1 MIDTK
6 DKLAQIT
13 TKQIKQELFDY
24 LCQNEM
30 NHLRASLSKHY
41 RAKEISLVF
50 MTNSLS
56 CFVSSY
62 RKSTEYQLGVNNV
75 IVYNVANV
83 KNKQDISRKIMTVM
97 LQEFVSRLTNYDL
110 IAINNQ
116 FAFYV
121 TAYNKQLHQ
130 HLNLWLLSNLP
141 KLSSKEV
148 MTIHELNVNSQLVA
162 LYLCNFSNSD
172 WQKITVAKM
181 QLLFEANCLE
191 LTDSTLTATLVQKLT
206 DRFFSKNSRLD
217 FVDYNNYTLLRHY
230 LQLLAKLSFPI
241 RNIMLPIAQ
250 ASDWLNY
257 DLQSKQQVTFIL
269 DSETITSLKEL
280 PIGMPNE
287 SARLQLATIS
297 QLCAKHHAS
306 FSSSD
311 FRPLVEKQLLN
322 NNDQDYFKQIA
333 RLIKD
338 NLI

>member
-1 MIDTK
+1 MIDSK
-6 DKLAQIT
+6 DKLVQIT

-41 RAKEISLVF
+41 RAKRINLVF
-50 MTNSLS
+50 MVNELS

-62 RKSTEYQLGVNNV
+62 RESAEYQLGVNNV
-75 IVYNVANV
+75 IVYNIDNV
-83 KNKQDISRKIMTVM
+83 KNKQDINQKTMTAM

-121 TAYNKQLHQ
+121 TTDNKNLHQ

-141 KLSSKEV
+141 QLSSKEV
-148 MTIHELNVNSQLVA
+148 MTIHGLNVNSQLVA
-162 LYLCNFSNSD
+162 LYLCSFSNLD

-181 QLLFEANCLE
+181 QLLFETNCLE
-191 LTDSTLTATLVQKLT
+191 LADSTLAATLVQKIT

-241 RNIMLPIAQ
+241 RNIILPIAQ

-257 DLQSKQQVTFIL
+257 DLQNKQQVTFIL

-297 QLCAKHHAS
+297 QLCAKHYTSFAS
-306 FSSSD
+306 ND
-311 FRPLVEKQLLN
+311 FKPLVEKQLLN
-322 NNDQDYFKQIA
+322 NNDQDCFNKIVE
-333 RLIKD
+333 LIKV
-338 NLI
+338 NLV

>member
-1 MIDTK
+1 MIDSK
-6 DKLAQIT
+6 NELVQIT

-30 NHLRASLSKHY
+30 DHLRESLSKHY
-41 RAKEISLVF
+41 RAKEINLVF

-62 RKSTEYQLGVNNV
+62 RKSTKYQSGVNNV
-75 IVYNVANV
+75 IVYNVGNV
-83 KNKQDISRKIMTVM
+83 ENKQDINRKTMTVM
-97 LQEFVSRLTNYDL
+97 LQEFVSRLTSYDL

-121 TAYNKQLHQ
+121 TTDNKQLQQ

-141 KLSSKEV
+141 QLSCKEV
-148 MTIHELNVNSQLVA
+148 MTIHRLNINSQLVA

-181 QLLFEANCLE
+181 QLLFEINCLGLE
-191 LTDSTLTATLVQKLT
+191 DGTLTATLVQKIT
-206 DRFFSKNSRLD
+206 DHFFSKNSRLD

-241 RNIMLPIAQ
+241 RNIILPIAQ
-250 ASDWLNY
+250 ASDWLDY
-257 DLQSKQQVTFIL
+257 DLQNKQQVTFIL
-269 DSETITSLKEL
+269 DSENITSLKEL

-297 QLCAKHHAS
+297 QLCAKHNTSFAS
-306 FSSSD
+306 ND
-311 FRPLVEKQLLN
+311 FKPLVEKQLLN
-322 NNDQDYFKQIA
+322 SNDQDCFNQIA

-338 NLI
+338 NLV

>member
-1 MIDTK
+1 MIDSK
-6 DKLAQIT
+6 NELVQIT

-30 NHLRASLSKHY
+30 DHLRESLSKHY
-41 RAKEISLVF
+41 RAKEINLVF

-62 RKSTEYQLGVNNV
+62 RKSTKYQSGVNNV

-83 KNKQDISRKIMTVM
+83 ENKQDINRKTMTVM
-97 LQEFVSRLTNYDL
+97 LQEFVSRLTSYDL

-121 TAYNKQLHQ
+121 TTDNKQLQQ
-130 HLNLWLLSNLP
+130 HFNLWLLSNLP
-141 KLSSKEV
+141 QLSCKEV
-148 MTIHELNVNSQLVA
+148 MTIHGLNINSQLVA

-181 QLLFEANCLE
+181 QLLFEINCLE
-191 LTDSTLTATLVQKLT
+191 LEDGTLTATLVQKLT
-206 DRFFSKNSRLD
+206 DHFFSKNSWLD

-230 LQLLAKLSFPI
+230 LQLLSKLSFPI
-241 RNIMLPIAQ
+241 HNIILPIAQ
-250 ASDWLNY
+250 ASDWLDY
-257 DLQSKQQVTFIL
+257 DLQNKQQVTFIL

-297 QLCAKHHAS
+297 QLCAKHQTSFAS
-306 FSSSD
+306 ND
-311 FRPLVEKQLLN
+311 FKPLVEKQLLN
-322 NNDQDYFKQIA
+322 SNDQDCFNQIA
-333 RLIKD
+333 GLIKD
-338 NLI
+338 NLV

>member
-1 MIDTK
+1 MIDSK
-6 DKLAQIT
+6 DELVQIT

-30 NHLRASLSKHY
+30 DHLRASLSKHY
-41 RAKEISLVF
+41 RAKEINLVF
-50 MTNSLS
+50 MVNELS
-56 CFVSSY
+56 CFVSNY
-62 RKSTEYQLGVNNV
+62 RQSAEYQLGVNNV

-121 TAYNKQLHQ
+121 TTDNKNLHQ

-141 KLSSKEV
+141 KLSSHEV
-148 MTIHELNVNSQLVA
+148 MTVHGLNVNSQLVA
-162 LYLCNFSNSD
+162 LYLCSFSNSD

-181 QLLFEANCLE
+181 QLLFETNCLE
-191 LTDSTLTATLVQKLT
+191 LADSTLAATLVQKLT
-206 DRFFSKNSRLD
+206 DRFFSKTSRLD

-230 LQLLAKLSFPI
+230 LQLLTKLSFPI
-241 RNIMLPIAQ
+241 HNIILPIAQ

-287 SARLQLATIS
+287 SARLQLTTIS
-297 QLCAKHHAS
+297 QLCAKHHTSFAS
-306 FSSSD
+306 ND
-311 FRPLVEKQLLN
+311 FKPLVEKQLLN
-322 NNDQDYFKQIA
+322 NNDQDCFNQIA
-333 RLIKD
+333 GLIKD
-338 NLI
+338 NLV

>member
-1 MIDTK
+1 MIDSK
-6 DKLAQIT
+6 NKLVQIT

-30 NHLRASLSKHY
+30 DHLRASLSKHY
-41 RAKEISLVF
+41 RAKEINLVF

-83 KNKQDISRKIMTVM
+83 KNKQDINQKTVTTI
-97 LQEFVSRLTNYDL
+97 LKEFVSRLTNYDL

-121 TAYNKQLHQ
+121 TANNKQLHQ

-141 KLSSKEV
+141 QLSSKEV
-148 MTIHELNVNSQLVA
+148 MTVHGLDVNSQLVA

-172 WQKITVAKM
+172 CQKITVAKM
-181 QLLFEANCLE
+181 QLLFETNCLE

-206 DRFFSKNSRLD
+206 DRFFSRTSRLD
-217 FVDYNNYTLLRHY
+217 FVDYNNYTLLRNY
-230 LQLLAKLSFPI
+230 LQLLAKISFPI
-241 RNIMLPIAQ
+241 RNIILPIAQ

-269 DSETITSLKEL
+269 DSENITSLKEL

-297 QLCAKHHAS
+297 QLCAKHHTS
-306 FSSSD
+306 FASSD
-311 FRPLVEKQLLN
+311 FKPLVEKQLLN
-322 NNDQDYFKQIA
+322 NNDQDYFNQIA
-333 RLIKD
+333 ELIKA
-338 NLI
+338 NLV

>member
-1 MIDTK
+1 MIDSK
-6 DKLAQIT
+6 NELVQIT

-30 NHLRASLSKHY
+30 DHLRESLSKHY
-41 RAKEISLVF
+41 RAKEINLVF

-62 RKSTEYQLGVNNV
+62 RKSTEYQSGVNNV

-83 KNKQDISRKIMTVM
+83 ENKQDINRKTMTVM
-97 LQEFVSRLTNYDL
+97 LQEFVSRLTSYDL

-121 TAYNKQLHQ
+121 TTDNKQLQQ

-141 KLSSKEV
+141 KLSCKEV
-148 MTIHELNVNSQLVA
+148 MTIHGLNINSQLVA

-181 QLLFEANCLE
+181 QLLFEINCLE
-191 LTDSTLTATLVQKLT
+191 LEDGTLTATLVQKLT
-206 DRFFSKNSRLD
+206 DHFFSKNSRLD

-241 RNIMLPIAQ
+241 RNIILPIAQ
-250 ASDWLNY
+250 ASDWLDY
-257 DLQSKQQVTFIL
+257 DLQNKQQVTFIL
-269 DSETITSLKEL
+269 DSENITSLKEL
-280 PIGMPNE
+280 PIGIPNE

-297 QLCAKHHAS
+297 QLCAKHNTSFAS
-306 FSSSD
+306 ND
-311 FRPLVEKQLLN
+311 FKPLVEKQLLN
-322 NNDQDYFKQIA
+322 SNDQDCFNQIA
-333 RLIKD
+333 ELIKA
-338 NLI
+338 NLV

>member
-1 MIDTK
+1 MIDSK
-6 DKLAQIT
+6 NELVQIT

-30 NHLRASLSKHY
+30 DHLRESLSKHY
-41 RAKEISLVF
+41 RAKEINLVF

-62 RKSTEYQLGVNNV
+62 RKSTKYQSGVNNV

-83 KNKQDISRKIMTVM
+83 ENKQDINRKTMTVM
-97 LQEFVSRLTNYDL
+97 LQEFVSRLTSYDL

-121 TAYNKQLHQ
+121 TTDNKQLQQ
-130 HLNLWLLSNLP
+130 HFNLWLLSNLP
-141 KLSSKEV
+141 QLSCKEV
-148 MTIHELNVNSQLVA
+148 MTIHGLNINSQLVA

-181 QLLFEANCLE
+181 QLLFEINCLE
-191 LTDSTLTATLVQKLT
+191 LEDGTLTATLVQKLT
-206 DRFFSKNSRLD
+206 DHFFSKNSWLD

-230 LQLLAKLSFPI
+230 LQLLSKLSFPI
-241 RNIMLPIAQ
+241 HNIILPIAQ
-250 ASDWLNY
+250 ASDWLDY
-257 DLQSKQQVTFIL
+257 DLQNKQQVTFIL

-297 QLCAKHHAS
+297 QLCAKHQTSFAS
-306 FSSSD
+306 ND
-311 FRPLVEKQLLN
+311 FKPLVEKQLLDS
-322 NNDQDYFKQIA
+322 NDQDCFNQIA
-333 RLIKD
+333 GLIKD
-338 NLI
+338 NLV